1 MCSLQIEYLIPTY
14 QCSNILL
21 CINQLIEPQWSSFID
36 SDFKLHLNKLKFSQ
50 TSDLFH
56 VYYYVIISSTKFMVI
71 ATNHMAME
79 AFWNYT
85 LIH

>member
-1 MCSLQIEYLIPTY
+1 MKIYNFFV
-14 QCSNILL
+14 NIRK
-21 CINQLIEPQWSSFID
+21 QPSEHTAW
-36 SDFKLHLNKLKFSQ
+36 
-50 TSDLFH
+50 
-56 VYYYVIISSTKFMVI
+56 FMVI